1 MLVMVVVVVLLLFN
15 FMRRDGATHI
25 RVCGTV
31 FGFLGQDL
39 ELSRGLGRAARKTDS
54 FLQSVVMSTPCD
66 HHIAPFPP
74 CPSSCS
80 PIRPCAL
87 FCPGQRQSIAATTA
101 AAAAAAVPASL
112 RVVCWQAWAFCIR
125 IARHGEVLAGGRVS
139 GCSAALQAS
148 TTPGRMTV
156 RWTSAT
162 ARLCANRP
170 PLPLEIGQA
179 VVGNGPS
186 EVCRPLSCPAAAC
199 LHQGAHVYC
208 LLCTIVCTYIHV
220 LLTPTRP
227 STRPVCANRC
237 VRALCGRSLS
247 VSLCAL
253 AAPQH
258 PSALSPLSPSPLSLY
273 VYSKGPTPP
282 TNAYRPRHAC
292 ILLSTA
298 TDAHTLSLCCQMDKG
313 CARFPPSPTLGKG
326 VPPPILRV
334 CVCKCV
340 SSLCSSGT
348 CAVRAYSVQYSTV
361 HYIICAVALNLLN
374 LLTTSP

>member
-1 MLVMVVVVVLLLFN
+1 ML
-15 FMRRDGATHI
+15 A
-25 RVCGTV
+25 
-31 FGFLGQDL
+31 
-39 ELSRGLGRAARKTDS
+39 GLGLLHSNCATWRGACRRASIGLLSCVASEHHTRTDDGE
-54 FLQSVVMSTPCD
+54 MDECD
-66 HHIAPFPP
+66 CPP
-74 CPSSCS
+74 
-80 PIRPCAL
+80 L
-87 FCPGQRQSIAATTA
+87 RQSSAPPSRDRTG
-101 AAAAAAVPASL
+101 SS
-112 RVVCWQAWAFCIR
+112 WQWA
-125 IARHGEVLAGGRVS
+125 
-139 GCSAALQAS
+139 
-148 TTPGRMTV
+148 
-156 RWTSAT
+156 
-162 ARLCANRP
+162 
-170 PLPLEIGQA
+170 
-179 VVGNGPS
+179 S